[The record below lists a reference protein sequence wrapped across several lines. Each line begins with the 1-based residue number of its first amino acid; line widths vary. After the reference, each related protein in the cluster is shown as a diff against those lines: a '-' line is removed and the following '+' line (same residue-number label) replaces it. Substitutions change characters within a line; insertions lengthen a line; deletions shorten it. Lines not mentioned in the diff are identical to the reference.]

1 MGLRPAVMLRL
12 VNHLRHLRDR
22 WHNYMS
28 TLVVHACSIT
38 ANVAQDILILL
49 TRRLRVKLSFLR
61 FLVELP
67 LIKE

>member
-1 MGLRPAVMLRL
+1 MLRL
-12 VNHLRHLRDR
+12 VYHLRYLRDR

-28 TLVVHACSIT
+28 TLEVHASSIT
-38 ANVAQDILILL
+38 ANVAQDVLILL
-49 TRRLRVKLSFLR
+49 TRGLRLKLAFLR